1 MDIDKFKIRAD
12 FPFFEKSNLIY
23 VDNAA
28 TSQKPRQVIEAV
40 SDYYIEHNANPYRGL
55 YDLSE
60 DATSRYEHARK
71 RVAEFINARE
81 PSEIIFTRNATES
94 LNLLAYSLGEICV
107 NEGDEIIVSI
117 AEHHS
122 NMLPFRMLA
131 KRKGAKVIYLECNKD
146 GSFDI
151 EKFKGLLNEK
161 TKIVSITG
169 MSNVYGNITE
179 VSSIV
184 KLTHEKDAIFILDGA
199 QFVPHS
205 ITDVQALDVDFLAF
219 SGHKMLGPMGIGVLY
234 GKKEILERM
243 PPFLQGG
250 EMIEYVT
257 RDEVSYAPLP
267 NKFEAGTVNVGGAI
281 GLAAAI
287 DYVDSIGMNNI
298 VKAEEELT
306 RFAMDEIKKNSYVE
320 VIGSDD
326 YRMHNGII
334 TFRIKDVHP
343 HDVSSICA
351 SLNIAIRAGHHC
363 AGPLHDYIGISSTN
377 RISLMFYNTEDEV
390 KSVIDALTK
399 IRKLMGFKE

>member
-1 MDIDKFKIRAD
+1 MDIDKTRLRKD
-12 FPFFEKSNLIY
+12 FQIFDKSDLIY

-28 TSQKPRQVIEAV
+28 TSQKPRQVIDAV
-40 SDYYIEHNANPYRGL
+40 SSYYNGYNANPYRGL

-60 DATSRYEHARK
+60 DATIRYENART
-71 RVAEFINARE
+71 RVADFINARDS
-81 PSEIIFTRNATES
+81 SEIIFTRNATES
-94 LNLLAYSLGEICV
+94 LNLLAFSLGEICI

-131 KRKGAKVIYLECNKD
+131 KRKGAKLIYFECNKD
-146 GSFDI
+146 GTFDI
-151 EKFKGLLNEK
+151 VKFKSLLNEK

-169 MSNVYGNITE
+169 MSNVFGNMTD

-184 KLTHEKDAIFILDGA
+184 KLTHEYNAYFILDGA
-199 QFVPHS
+199 QSVPHS

-234 GKKEILERM
+234 GKKELLERM

-257 RDEVSYAPLP
+257 KDEVSYAPLP
-267 NKFEAGTVNVGGAI
+267 NKFEAGTVNVGGAV

-287 DYVDSIGMNNI
+287 DYIESIGMKNI
-298 VKAEEELT
+298 IREEEILT
-306 RFAMDEIKKNSYVE
+306 EFAMDEIKKNPYVE
-320 VIGSDD
+320 IIGSED

-363 AGPLHDYIGISSTN
+363 AQPLHDYIGVPSTN
-377 RISLMFYNTEDEV
+377 RISLMFYNTEEEV
-390 KSVIDALTK
+390 KKVVDSLSK
-399 IRKLMGFKE
+399 IRKLMGYKE